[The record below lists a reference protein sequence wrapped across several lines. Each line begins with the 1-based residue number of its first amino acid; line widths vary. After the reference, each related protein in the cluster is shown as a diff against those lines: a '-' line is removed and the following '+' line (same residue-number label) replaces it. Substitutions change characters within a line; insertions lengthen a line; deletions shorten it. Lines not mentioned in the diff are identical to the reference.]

1 MSKAEEMLSAL
12 GGTENVTELEACI
25 TRVRV
30 VVVDT
35 EKVDDEALKEAGAY
49 GVVIHG
55 HTVQVVVGPEA
66 DDLVEEIAD
75 LR

>member
-1 MSKAEEMLSAL
+1 MSKAEDILAAL
-12 GGTENVTELEACI
+12 GGTDNVADLEACI

-30 VVVDT
+30 VVEDT
-35 EKVDDEALKEAGAY
+35 DKVDEEGLKKAGAF

-66 DDLVEEIAD
+66 DDLVEELSD